1 MCCSY
6 CVHVQEVW
14 ERARDCFVLRPD
26 VDGGRRGRIEDV
38 TKRREEEE
46 GTKGRLWLSRACI
59 IDHLS
64 LFSLLESEDSVTKSA
79 FTLSRFSAA
88 LSTRSDIYQMV

>member
-6 CVHVQEVW
+6 YVHVQEVW
-14 ERARDCFVLRPD
+14 ERARDCFFLRPD

-59 IDHLS
+59 IDRAPIA
-64 LFSLLESEDSVTKSA
+64 LLAS
-79 FTLSRFSAA
+79 
-88 LSTRSDIYQMV
+88 